1 MKRKKKISKKREYDY
16 NPEVNNIFDYIASLF
31 RFNIRFKFILGFSIQ
46 ILFIVTILSVAFYY
60 GICQY
65 IFNEQTRQL
74 EGLTGSFSVLL
85 DSGVNYEDQAV
96 LSCASEN
103 NLAMLVYER
112 SDEGPSLVYS
122 FPQDQSEEFSTKLED
137 NNYNWWEGHMFP
149 DIYQRFNYTA
159 EDQQYYIVLK
169 RFMYPQTDII
179 NVVMIPSIAFILFVL
194 IFSIRSATKMTIR
207 HLKPIHDMNEQVRQ
221 ISTQNLDKRLD
232 IRGTKDELKDLA
244 FTFNSMLDGISHSYK
259 REKQFVSDAS
269 HELRTPIAVIKGYGA
284 LLKRWGK
291 DDPEVLEESIDAI
304 VGEVEGM
311 QSLVESLLFIA
322 RQERGTLE
330 MDFAEFSLSSLM
342 NEVAKDTELIDDSH
356 TLIFDIKPK
365 IIQYGSEDK
374 LKQAFR
380 ILVDNSIKYTPD
392 EGIIQVELKET
403 EKQNIITVSD
413 TGIGIKKEDIP
424 HVFDR
429 FYRADKSR
437 TKIDQS
443 KQGGTG
449 LGLSIA
455 KIIIEQHQGRVLVES
470 ELNVGTKFSIF
481 LPKKFDPKENQIK
494 NRTVN

>member
-1 MKRKKKISKKREYDY
+1 MKKRKKTFKITEDSYS
-16 NPEVNNIFDYIASLF
+16 PEVNNIFEYIASLF
-31 RFNIRFKFILGFSIQ
+31 RFNIRFKFILGFTIQ
-46 ILFIVTILSVAFYY
+46 ILFLVTVLTVAFYY
-60 GICQY
+60 GLCQY
-65 IFNEQTRQL
+65 VYHEQARQL
-74 EGLTGSFSVLL
+74 EGLTGSFTVLL
-85 DSGVNYEDQAV
+85 DSGVSYEDQAV

-103 NLAMLVYER
+103 NLAMLVYD
-112 SDEGPSLVYS
+112 SSNTLVYS
-122 FPQDQSEEFSTKLED
+122 FPQDQSEEYSERMLED
-137 NNYNWWEGHMFP
+137 NYNWWEGHVFP
-149 DIYQRFNYTA
+149 DIYQKFSYTI
-159 EDQQYYIVLK
+159 EEEKYDIVLK

-179 NVVMIPSIAFILFVL
+179 NIAVIPAGAFLLFLLIA
-194 IFSIRSATKMTIR
+194 SIRSATKMTIK

-221 ISTQNLDKRLD
+221 ISTQNLDTRLD

-244 FTFNSMLDGISHSYK
+244 YTFNSMLDGISHSYQ

-269 HELRTPIAVIKGYGA
+269 HELRTPIAVIKGYAA

-291 DDPEVLEESIDAI
+291 DDPDVLEESIDAI

-330 MDFAEFSLSSLM
+330 MEFASFSLSSLM
-342 NEVAKDTELIDDSH
+342 NEIAKDTELIDESH
-356 TLIFDIKPK
+356 KLIFDIKPK
-365 IIQYGSEDK
+365 VIQFGSEDK

-392 EGIIQVELKET
+392 GGIIQVELKET
-403 EKQNIITVSD
+403 EKQNVVTVSD
-413 TGIGIKKEDIP
+413 TGIGIKKEDVP

-437 TKIDQS
+437 TKLDQN

-455 KIIIEQHQGRVLVES
+455 KIIFEQHHGRVLVES

-481 LPKKFDPKENQIK
+481 LPKKFDPEKEHK
-494 NRTVN
+494 K

>member
-1 MKRKKKISKKREYDY
+1 MKRKKTVSKKREYDY

-46 ILFIVTILSVAFYY
+46 ILFIVIILSVAFYY
-60 GICQY
+60 GVCQY
-65 IFNEQTRQL
+65 IYNEQVRQL

-85 DSGVNYEDQAV
+85 DSGADYEDQAV

-103 NLAMLVYER
+103 DLAMLVYER
-112 SDEGPSLVYS
+112 SEDGPNLVYS
-122 FPQDQSEEFSTKLED
+122 FPQDQSEEFSAELFD
-137 NNYNWWEGHMFP
+137 NSYNWWEGHLFP
-149 DIYQRFNYTA
+149 DIYQRFNYNA

-179 NVVMIPSIAFILFVL
+179 NVALIPSIAFLLFII
-194 IFSIRSATKMTIR
+194 IFSLRSATKMTIR

-221 ISTQNLDKRLD
+221 ISTQNLDTRLD

-244 FTFNSMLDGISHSYK
+244 FTFNSMLDGISQSYK

-330 MDFAEFSLSSLM
+330 MEFAEFSLSSLM
-342 NEVAKDTELIDDSH
+342 NEIGKDTELIDDAH

-374 LKQAFR
+374 LKQALR

-392 EGIIQVELKET
+392 GGIIQAELKET

-413 TGIGIKKEDIP
+413 TGIGIKKEDLP

-437 TKIDQS
+437 TKIDES

-455 KIIIEQHQGRVLVES
+455 KIIIDQHQGRVLVES
-470 ELNVGTKFSIF
+470 ELNAGTKFSIF
-481 LPKKFDPKENQIK
+481 LPKKFSPKSAEK
-494 NRTVN
+494 K